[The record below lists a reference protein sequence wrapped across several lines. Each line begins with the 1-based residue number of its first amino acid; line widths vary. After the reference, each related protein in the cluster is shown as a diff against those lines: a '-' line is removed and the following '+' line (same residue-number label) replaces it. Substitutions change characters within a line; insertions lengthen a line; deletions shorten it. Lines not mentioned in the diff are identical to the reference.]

1 MCLKPK
7 RKPCDPE
14 MDSCLAAF
22 LGQVST
28 LSIHPYGSHV
38 IPQASLILRKLNRRI
53 WSVFQMS
60 ISLSSLPRRYMESV
74 CILPRTNME

>member
-1 MCLKPK
+1 M
-7 RKPCDPE
+7 
-14 MDSCLAAF
+14 
-22 LGQVST
+22 

-38 IPQASLILRKLNRRI
+38 IPVYRGI

-74 CILPRTNME
+74 CILSKDQYGINKIPQFVNHLTRKTNVPIWIMSWEKFKALC

>member
-38 IPQASLILRKLNRRI
+38 IPVIRNQLNKGI